1 MANAVD
7 VNEADQRKKQAR
19 KALKAWKK
27 NQKTNL
33 FELKDENNKSTTIK
47 LAGKVPLPRVCD
59 PVISQ
64 LNPSVYLGAVS
75 PQFDDE
81 AAEYVEKYDKYAE
94 RNRPSCKDA
103 LRALLNVK
111 YMRTLA
117 QPGEAV
123 GVIAGQSVGEPST
136 QMTLNTFHLAG
147 KGEANV
153 TLGIPRLREIL
164 MTGNTKLPTMT
175 IPLAPNTSRADVVK
189 VANTLYHLSLE
200 ELVGS
205 IVVKESLAVDRG
217 AAIMRQYEI
226 GKFMQYESLILA
238 I

>member
-103 LRALLNVK
+103 LRDSHDGQHETAYNDYSPCSQHKSSRCRKSGK
-111 YMRTLA
+111 YFVSSFFRRA
-117 QPGEAV
+117 CRKYCGE
-123 GVIAGQSVGEPST
+123 GVSGC
-136 QMTLNTFHLAG
+136 
-147 KGEANV
+147 
-153 TLGIPRLREIL
+153 
-164 MTGNTKLPTMT
+164 
-175 IPLAPNTSRADVVK
+175 
-189 VANTLYHLSLE
+189 
-200 ELVGS
+200 
-205 IVVKESLAVDRG
+205 
-217 AAIMRQYEI
+217 
-226 GKFMQYESLILA
+226 
-238 I
+238 